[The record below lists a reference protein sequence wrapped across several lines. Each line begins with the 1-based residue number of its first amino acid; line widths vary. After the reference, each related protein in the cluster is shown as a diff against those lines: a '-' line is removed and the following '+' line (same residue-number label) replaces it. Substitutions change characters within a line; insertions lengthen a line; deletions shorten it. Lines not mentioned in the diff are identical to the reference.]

1 MQNNLWNQ
9 NDASNMRFLYY
20 AEMYIISIM
29 QLAEKQE
36 RWILI
41 TTITHLVLTTEQLNK
56 YC

>member
-1 MQNNLWNQ
+1 MKP

-36 RWILI
+36 R
-41 TTITHLVLTTEQLNK
+41 
-56 YC
+56 